1 MIIPFTVR
9 ISKGSFVT
17 TIPKP
22 MGLSLKLD
30 EILNNENLTTRLIA
44 EEIDE
49 GILIRH
55 PTPEERTRF
64 NIK

>member
-9 ISKGSFVT
+9 INKGSFVT

-22 MGLSLKLD
+22 MGLHLKLD
-30 EILNNENLTTRLIA
+30 EILNDENPITRLIA
-44 EEIDE
+44 EDVD
-49 GILIRH
+49 GGVLIRH

-64 NIK
+64 DIK